1 MPGASQYTALRIT
14 RGRSSA
20 AGVARGSLLIEQEAW
35 SPYVAKLTKGGAVA
49 YLQALLFGEPE
60 DAPPSNCGIGPDGRI
75 TAEVY
80 TYPDPPDL
88 LYRVAATHGSVGLGA
103 VEDLKYT
110 EVVQVQGER
119 TPALRYPT
127 RSITSAE
134 WVRDAYTRLGVTV
147 PVNPVF
153 IADGRVTLD
162 AAGLYGTMLVTYQV
176 RRRRHTVTIPP
187 RTDDPDN
194 RFKSFVYA
202 IWDGGNA
209 VAEFKL
215 PADAEDS
222 QTSAAGG
229 RCNTDYLSALGNGY
243 GIAGLQ
249 IADDDDPPVAKPE
262 DINYT
267 IDYCSGAVR

>member
-1 MPGASQYTALRIT
+1 MAESQYTALRIT
-14 RGRSSA
+14 RGLSSA
-20 AGVARGSLLIEQEAW
+20 SGIARGSLLIEQEAW
-35 SPYVAKLTKGGAVA
+35 SPYVGYLTRGGAVA

-60 DAPPSNCGIGPDGRI
+60 DAPPPNCGIGPDGRI
-75 TAEVY
+75 TAEIY
-80 TYPDPPDL
+80 TYPDPPEL
-88 LYRVAATHGSVGLGA
+88 LYNIAATNGSVGLGA
-103 VEDLKYT
+103 VEDLNYT
-110 EVVQVQGER
+110 EIIQVQGER

-127 RSITSAE
+127 RSIISAE

-147 PVNPVF
+147 PVSPLA

-162 AAGLYGTMLVTYQV
+162 AAGLYGTMLVTYRV
-176 RRRRHTVTIPP
+176 HRRRHTVTIPP
-187 RTDDPDN
+187 LPDDPDN
-194 RFKSFVYA
+194 RFKSFIFA
-202 IWDGGNA
+202 NWDGGNA
-209 VAEFKL
+209 VAEFKP

-222 QTSAAGG
+222 ASSEADG

-267 IDYCSGAVR
+267 IDYCSGEVR